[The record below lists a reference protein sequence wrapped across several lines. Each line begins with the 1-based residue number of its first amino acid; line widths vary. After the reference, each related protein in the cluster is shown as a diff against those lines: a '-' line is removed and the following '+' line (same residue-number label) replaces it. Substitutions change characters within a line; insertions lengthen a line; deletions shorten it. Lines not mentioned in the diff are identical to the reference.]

1 MGRHK
6 IFQKHDLPGGIVAI
20 AVAVIADYDRRCRE
34 IKKGTLPTPLL
45 STYQSYNK
53 IVEEALSHVEEPA
66 RAEFISDIS
75 AGRGHKHSFLYG
87 RYTSWSY
94 YARKRDIIFYTA
106 VGLGLAE
113 AE

>member
-1 MGRHK
+1 MGRPR

-45 STYQSYNK
+45 STYEKYNG

-66 RAEFISDIS
+66 RAQFLSDIS

-87 RYTSWSY
+87 QYTSWSY

-113 AE
+113 VE